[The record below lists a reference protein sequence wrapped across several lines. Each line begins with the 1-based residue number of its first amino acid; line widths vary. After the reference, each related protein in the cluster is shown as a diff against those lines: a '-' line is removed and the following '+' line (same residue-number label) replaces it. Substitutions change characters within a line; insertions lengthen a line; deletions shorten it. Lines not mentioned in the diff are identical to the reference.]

1 MLALLKLLLFVIST
15 FGTFELIRKIS
26 GDEVNIYFLPSLTAA
41 IQVCVLFLAGLL
53 NLLPEAVYALYL
65 VGFAGFIYSVCKNK
79 GLSSLKAYLNPGYIL
94 TFALLLIFAVYLR
107 GKVFTHYDNY
117 SHWGLVVKRMLET
130 NRYPNFKD
138 TLIQFQEYPLGSSS
152 YIYFFVKL
160 TKTSESFQ
168 MLAQTYVMLAA
179 MLSLYSFAK
188 QNHLAVSVVMV
199 SFVNYVFW
207 YNDEITD
214 LLVDTLLPLVGIC
227 GLLFAYR
234 HCKEGRKCMLCFAA
248 CYMVQVMQIK
258 NSGIYFVIL
267 TAIFILSSTNSH
279 HIYIYRGLCAAAPFL
294 SFLLWHKHCDYV
306 FESADTSRHAMTI
319 ESFKAVF
326 GEKTREDIITICTKL
341 LRFAVSY
348 KEVWITVGIC
358 ALIGVL
364 ILLTRKEL
372 GKVFFKVALLSIAV
386 YVTYQ
391 LGNLGM
397 YLFSMPGSE
406 ATELASFDRY
416 TKTILIAILF
426 LNMVPAVMLL
436 SELSGEKV
444 KTAAAAACIF
454 MSFFAGM
461 YVSTGS
467 ITTALQDEKTD
478 WEEDFAR
485 KRKFIENGK
494 RRYGIPMH
502 DSYFVLIPHEDDGYA
517 IRLGKFIFL
526 TDNVGEA
533 LIRSEDELND
543 ISQKYI
549 FVYDRENE
557 IIQNWIQKV
566 YPEQVGNDVIIR
578 PETNNQ

>member
-41 IQVCVLFLAGLL
+41 IQVCVLFAAGLL

-79 GLSSLKAYLNPGYIL
+79 GLSSLKSYLNPGYIL

-138 TLIQFQEYPLGSSS
+138 TLIQFQEYPLGSST
-152 YIYFFVKL
+152 YIYYFTKL
-160 TKTSESFQ
+160 TRTSESFQ

-227 GLLFAYR
+227 GLLFAYQ

-267 TAIFILSSTNSH
+267 TAIFILSSTNNH
-279 HIYIYRGLCAAAPFL
+279 HIYISRIMRRGTVSVLPSLAQALRLC
-294 SFLLWHKHCDYV
+294 
-306 FESADTSRHAMTI
+306 I
-319 ESFKAVF
+319 
-326 GEKTREDIITICTKL
+326 
-341 LRFAVSY
+341 
-348 KEVWITVGIC
+348 
-358 ALIGVL
+358 
-364 ILLTRKEL
+364 
-372 GKVFFKVALLSIAV
+372 
-386 YVTYQ
+386 
-391 LGNLGM
+391 
-397 YLFSMPGSE
+397 
-406 ATELASFDRY
+406 
-416 TKTILIAILF
+416 
-426 LNMVPAVMLL
+426 
-436 SELSGEKV
+436 
-444 KTAAAAACIF
+444 
-454 MSFFAGM
+454 
-461 YVSTGS
+461 
-467 ITTALQDEKTD
+467 
-478 WEEDFAR
+478 
-485 KRKFIENGK
+485 
-494 RRYGIPMH
+494 
-502 DSYFVLIPHEDDGYA
+502 
-517 IRLGKFIFL
+517 
-526 TDNVGEA
+526 
-533 LIRSEDELND
+533 
-543 ISQKYI
+543 
-549 FVYDRENE
+549 
-557 IIQNWIQKV
+557 
-566 YPEQVGNDVIIR
+566 
-578 PETNNQ
+578 